1 MRRNTPLFLRFF
13 GLDVIML
20 AITAV
25 VVASAAFAQPRAPGG
40 DVETNSASAPDS
52 NFTLGDCPDDL
63 LRQAWLKEQPL
74 QTAAVEAEVLAL
86 CTERAEAI
94 AAFLRKRVLLD
105 AALGRLQGPTSADAT
120 LTPQSPSLPESQV
133 EALRA
138 EVGALKDRIARLERE
153 PQQPET
159 EERLDQLRADL
170 EVAEA
175 ELNLATET
183 APAETPADSGSN
195 EAQAAQDPAAIN
207 LPDTS
212 RVPQGSSNAAQP
224 STTAIPVSLP
234 ERPPVWNVL
243 YAIRSA
249 DGPWQVALQ
258 ATREIPI
265 TIPATDP
272 NEPPTI
278 RWQTHV
284 DEPVTLA
291 VNDKL
296 SDGRTLLA
304 VTDEGVTL
312 GDPAARA
319 VAQDLIPF
327 EIDTTPGTLE
337 WSYIKIPIK
346 EEKEDG

>member
-1 MRRNTPLFLRFF
+1 MRRNTSLFLRFF

-25 VVASAAFAQPRAPGG
+25 VVASAAFAQPRALGG
-40 DVETNSASAPDS
+40 DVETNSASGPES

-138 EVGALKDRIARLERE
+138 EIGALKDRIARLERE

-159 EERLDQLRADL
+159 EERLNQLRADL

-175 ELNLATET
+175 ELNLAT
-183 APAETPADSGSN
+183 PAETPADSELREG
-195 EAQAAQDPAAIN
+195 QAAQDPAAIN

-319 VAQDLIPF
+319 VAQDFIPF
-327 EIDTTPGTLE
+327 EYDPTPGTLE
-337 WSYIKIPIK
+337 WKVIK
-346 EEKEDG
+346 EEKDD

>member
-1 MRRNTPLFLRFF
+1 MRRNTSLFLRFL
-13 GLDVIML
+13 GLDVIIL

-138 EVGALKDRIARLERE
+138 EIGALKDRIARLERE

-159 EERLDQLRADL
+159 EERLNQLRADL

-175 ELNLATET
+175 ELNLAT
-183 APAETPADSGSN
+183 PAETPADSELREG
-195 EAQAAQDPAAIN
+195 QAAQDPAAIN

-319 VAQDLIPF
+319 VAQDFIPF
-327 EIDTTPGTLE
+327 EYDPTPGTLE
-337 WSYIKIPIK
+337 WKVIK
-346 EEKEDG
+346 EEKDD

>member
-1 MRRNTPLFLRFF
+1 MRRNTSLFLRFF

-25 VVASAAFAQPRAPGG
+25 VVASAAFAQPRALGG
-40 DVETNSASAPDS
+40 DVETNSASGPES

-138 EVGALKDRIARLERE
+138 EIGALKDRIARLEME

-159 EERLDQLRADL
+159 EERLNQLRADL

-175 ELNLATET
+175 ELNLAT
-183 APAETPADSGSN
+183 PAETPADSELREG
-195 EAQAAQDPAAIN
+195 QAAQDPAAIN

-319 VAQDLIPF
+319 VAQDFIPF
-327 EIDTTPGTLE
+327 EYDPTPGTLE
-337 WSYIKIPIK
+337 WKVIKD
-346 EEKEDG
+346 EKDD

>member
-1 MRRNTPLFLRFF
+1 MRRNTSLFLRFF

-25 VVASAAFAQPRAPGG
+25 VVASAAFAQPRALGG
-40 DVETNSASAPDS
+40 DVETNSASGPES

-138 EVGALKDRIARLERE
+138 EIGALKDRIARLEME

-159 EERLDQLRADL
+159 EERLNQLRADL

-175 ELNLATET
+175 ELNLAT
-183 APAETPADSGSN
+183 PAETPADSELREG
-195 EAQAAQDPAAIN
+195 QAAKDPAAIN

-319 VAQDLIPF
+319 VAQDFIPF
-327 EIDTTPGTLE
+327 EYDPTPGTLE
-337 WSYIKIPIK
+337 WKVIK
-346 EEKEDG
+346 EEKDD

>member
-1 MRRNTPLFLRFF
+1 MTPNTSLFLRIVIV

-20 AITAV
+20 AIAATV

-40 DVETNSASAPDS
+40 DPEANSISDPDP

-63 LRQAWLKEQPL
+63 LRQAWLAEQPL

-105 AALGRLQGPTSADAT
+105 AALGRLQTPTSSGAT
-120 LTPQSPSLPESQV
+120 STPRSPSLPESQV
-133 EALRA
+133 EALRT
-138 EVGALKDRIARLERE
+138 EIGALNDRIARLESE

-159 EERLDQLRADL
+159 EERLNQLRADL
-170 EVAEA
+170 EVAET
-175 ELNLATET
+175 ELALAGAA
-183 APAETPADSGSN
+183 APTGIPSDAGSDAAQSVPESASSSSSNTSLAQPPGSAN
-195 EAQAAQDPAAIN
+195 EAQPA
-207 LPDTS
+207 
-212 RVPQGSSNAAQP
+212 
-224 STTAIPVSLP
+224 TTFTPTG
-234 ERPPVWNVL
+234 RPPVWNVL
-243 YAIRSA
+243 YAVRSA

-265 TIPATDP
+265 SIPAADP
-272 NEPPTI
+272 NVPPTI
-278 RWQTHV
+278 HWQTTL
-284 DEPVTLA
+284 DEPVTLS

-296 SDGRTLLA
+296 TDGRTLLA

-312 GDPAARA
+312 GNPSARA

-327 EIDTTPGTLE
+327 DYDPTPGTLE
-337 WSYIKIPIK
+337 WRVIK
-346 EEKEDG
+346 EEEDG

>member
-1 MRRNTPLFLRFF
+1 MRRNTSLFLRFF

-20 AITAV
+20 AIAAV
-25 VVASAAFAQPRAPGG
+25 VVASAAFAQPRALGG
-40 DVETNSASAPDS
+40 DTEANTVSDPGAT
-52 NFTLGDCPDDL
+52 FTLGDCPDDL
-63 LRQAWLKEQPL
+63 LRQAWLEEQPL

-105 AALGRLQGPTSADAT
+105 ATVGRVQAPTSAGAIS
-120 LTPQSPSLPESQV
+120 TPQSSSLPESQV

-138 EVGALKDRIARLERE
+138 EISALNDRIARLESE

-159 EERLDQLRADL
+159 EERLNQLRADL

-183 APAETPADSGSN
+183 APAETPTDSELREG
-195 EAQAAQDPAAIN
+195 QAAQDPAAID

-304 VTDEGVTL
+304 VTDDGVTL